1 MLFKIP
7 VDTPIQELIREY
19 TFCTLEICNGNRVK
33 TAERL
38 GITVRT
44 LRNWLIKWQTEGFQL
59 PKYSTKHHNERF
71 HYHNQDTSV
80 KPKQSSF
87 LPSQLV

>member
-7 VDTPIQELIREY
+7 VDTPIQELIRTY
-19 TFCTLEICNGNRVK
+19 TFCALEICNGNRVK

-44 LRNWLIKWQTEGFQL
+44 LRNWLIKWQAEGYEI
-59 PKYSTKHHNERF
+59 PKYSTK
-71 HYHNQDTSV
+71 YHNDRYYHESKDTTV
-80 KPKQSSF
+80 KESSF